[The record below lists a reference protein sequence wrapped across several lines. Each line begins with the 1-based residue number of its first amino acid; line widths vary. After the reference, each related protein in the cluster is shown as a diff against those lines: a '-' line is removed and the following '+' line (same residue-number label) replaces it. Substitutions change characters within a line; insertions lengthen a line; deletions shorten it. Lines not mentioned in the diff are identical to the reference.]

1 MGSTP
6 ERSFVKGIIW
16 EIISFILT
24 LVVVFMLYKNI
35 LLSLKITVIL
45 TLIKIP
51 FYFIHERI
59 WKKIKWGKIP
69 EKLYRKKQKNRRQH
83 L

>member
-16 EIISFILT
+16 EVISFILT
-24 LVVVFMLYKNI
+24 LLVVYFLYKDI
-35 LLSLKITVIL
+35 ITSLTITIAL
-45 TLIKIP
+45 TIIKIP

-69 EKLYRKKQKNRRQH
+69 EKLYRKKR
-83 L
+83 